1 MEKPSLPLHLLSP
14 LCVPFTPHAAHSQ
27 HFWWPNVWFFFW
39 HKEFSTT
46 PSGCPVIY
54 SVPTV
59 WTWRLYHMLHLK
71 DSVSQSFP
79 APPDFRSQMWVVGP
93 QVTTKI
99 CPTWLQTGGSHDLL
113 PEFHSFARVA
123 HRTQGNT
130 FVLTSLLK
138 DLTKDTMN
146 SQIKGCIGW
155 SPEGS
160 QAQEPLSLWIAIH
173 HFPRTW
179 MRSPT
184 WQLSK
189 PCPPKILWRL
199 TLCSMI
205 NYWHCF
211 PLLWRGEWGWKIPCF
226 IHGLVFLVT
235 GSHPG
240 ATASCLSRTKDV
252 LRVLST

>member
-1 MEKPSLPLHLLSP
+1 MYPGPLNIALIWQTLESLPSICWSIITKDGKAQSFPSP
-14 LCVPFTPHAAHSQ
+14 PVSLVCPFYYSRRTLTA
-27 HFWWPNVWFFFW
+27 FLVTKRVFFFFFW

-71 DSVSQSFP
+71 DSVSQNFP

-99 CPTWLQTGGSHDLL
+99 CPTWLQTGGSHDFLL
-113 PEFHSFARVA
+113 EFHSFAKVA

-146 SQIKGCIGW
+146 SQIKGYIG
-155 SPEGS
+155 
-160 QAQEPLSLWIAIH
+160 
-173 HFPRTW
+173 
-179 MRSPT
+179 
-184 WQLSK
+184 
-189 PCPPKILWRL
+189 
-199 TLCSMI
+199 
-205 NYWHCF
+205 
-211 PLLWRGEWGWKIPCF
+211 
-226 IHGLVFLVT
+226 
-235 GSHPG
+235 
-240 ATASCLSRTKDV
+240 
-252 LRVLST
+252 